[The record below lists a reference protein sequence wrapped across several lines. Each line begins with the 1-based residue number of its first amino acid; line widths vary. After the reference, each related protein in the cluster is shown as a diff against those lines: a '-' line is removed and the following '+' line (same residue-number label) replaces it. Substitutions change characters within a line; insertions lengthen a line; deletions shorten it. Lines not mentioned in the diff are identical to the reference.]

1 MAIEILEKTFSSF
14 VKNSPETTIMAD
26 IRMLLNEIIDDSDEN
41 SYLSLKDVLTGDKY
55 LQDIAIKHQNY
66 SYEYVQKEFDEDIS
80 ALQLILQN
88 AFIPAVNIDKAFS
101 ARETKLIEDIINSLE
116 SQKFQDFIAENLH
129 LIESSKVDEL
139 KRKDSER
146 QYNAIILNEIK
157 SILDSIGT
165 AKDNL

>member
-1 MAIEILEKTFSSF
+1 M
-14 VKNSPETTIMAD
+14 
-26 IRMLLNEIIDDSDEN
+26 
-41 SYLSLKDVLTGDKY
+41 
-55 LQDIAIKHQNY
+55 
-66 SYEYVQKEFDEDIS
+66 
-80 ALQLILQN
+80 
-88 AFIPAVNIDKAFS
+88 
-101 ARETKLIEDIINSLE
+101 IEDIINSLE

-165 AKDNL
+165 AKIISKRIGA

>member
-66 SYEYVQKEFDEDIS
+66 SYEYVQKDSMKIF
-80 ALQLILQN
+80 LLY
-88 AFIPAVNIDKAFS
+88 
-101 ARETKLIEDIINSLE
+101 SL
-116 SQKFQDFIAENLH
+116 FYRMH
-129 LIESSKVDEL
+129 LSL
-139 KRKDSER
+139 
-146 QYNAIILNEIK
+146 L
-157 SILDSIGT
+157 
-165 AKDNL
+165 